1 LRRSAST
8 GIAAAQPKISNY
20 SNAKGRFTGACA
32 VGLHAQGWPPGTEF
46 LDAETGRQKSP
57 PKCVNARRDQN
68 PGCEWPEIP
77 AERPYLTSYRKRAVC
92 GDWMVGAPA
101 RRNRSPMRNSLRTGQ
116 LLGIFW
122 NWPPGGHCGAKK
134 HADRSDFCPVS
145 CSKSTA
151 KIFWGFREPVC
162 YEQGSRQSSSAFRN
176 ASGIDAPAFCRHS
189 PAKKACRLTNFK
201 EICRIP
207 ETAPTEP
214 ASCRFGSNAEAV
226 DRVTVE

>member
-1 LRRSAST
+1 M
-8 GIAAAQPKISNY
+8 
-20 SNAKGRFTGACA
+20 NA
-32 VGLHAQGWPPGTEF
+32 H
-46 LDAETGRQKSP
+46 
-57 PKCVNARRDQN
+57 RDQSPEN
-68 PGCEWPEIP
+68 RWPEIP
-77 AERPYLTSYRKRAVC
+77 AKTPYPASYGKLAVC
-92 GDWMVGAPA
+92 EDWMVGAPA

-134 HADRSDFCPVS
+134 HADRSGFCPVS
-145 CSKSTA
+145 CSKFTA
-151 KIFWGFREPVC
+151 NIFWGFREPVC

-207 ETAPTEP
+207 ETCPHRTSVLSFRLE
-214 ASCRFGSNAEAV
+214 CRSGRSRNCG
-226 DRVTVE
+226 VT